1 MNRRPRPLPS
11 NRWQRLAAFDSNV
24 LHEIHRDTTATTAGI
39 LTVLAVMFA
48 SSLGGF
54 IWIVLEDAPQ
64 KAEFFI
70 ESVVGGTFIA
80 TGMFFVWAG
89 LVAATAGQLGRVDN
103 AALAATARTLAF
115 ATVPF
120 AVSFLIFI
128 PGLEFTVS
136 LIAIALLFL
145 STTLAVQTALNLP
158 IGRAVGANA
167 VGFFLWL
174 IVLSTLMSRDNSFA
188 PAVFLWERFGV

>member
-11 NRWQRLAAFDSNV
+11 NRWQRLAAFDSKV
-24 LHEIHRDTTATTAGI
+24 LQEIHRDTTATIAGI
-39 LTVLAVMFA
+39 MTVLAVMFA

-54 IWIVLEDAPQ
+54 IWIVVEDVPQ
-64 KAEFFI
+64 KTEFFI
-70 ESVVGGTFIA
+70 ESVVAGTFIA

-89 LVAATAGQLGRVDN
+89 IVAASAGQLGRADN
-103 AALAATARTLAF
+103 AALAATVRTLAF

-145 STTLAVQTALNLP
+145 STTLAVQTTLNLSV
-158 IGRAVGANA
+158 GRAVGANA
-167 VGFFLWL
+167 VGFALWVV
-174 IVLSTLMSRDNSFA
+174 VLSSLMTRENAFA
-188 PAVFLWERFGV
+188 PAIFLWERFGV